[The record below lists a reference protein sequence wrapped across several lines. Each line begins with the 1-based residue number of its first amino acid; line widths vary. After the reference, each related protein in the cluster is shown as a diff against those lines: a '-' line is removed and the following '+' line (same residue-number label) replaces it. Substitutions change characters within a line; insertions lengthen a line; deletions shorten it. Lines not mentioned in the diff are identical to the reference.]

1 MYGHQSGCLSV
12 YWLMHVT
19 IFLHLLLNHC
29 FDIGFVSYRERMLP
43 PEAFGSRSQPQSQ
56 GQQFINYDEHYDDYY
71 GNQNTSYGGSNYEV
85 Q

>member
-1 MYGHQSGCLSV
+1 
-12 YWLMHVT
+12 
-19 IFLHLLLNHC
+19 
-29 FDIGFVSYRERMLP
+29 MLQ

-56 GQQFINYDEHYDDYY
+56 GQQFISYDEYYDDYY